1 MSDLNQSALSTNTT
15 ATTKPRHSS
24 YGQSLVNLP
33 SLPPREHVNK
43 IRNSQSPVL
52 EEVVMK
58 DRLPKKIQQL
68 MDCNELRRELLSL
81 MQQEKQMEYK
91 LRKMEERIKHSGN
104 QLVEEEDRP
113 NEDILTKK
121 RNQKFRLEKQ
131 IDLIKQK
138 TLSIQMINLDAER
151 QKIEKDA
158 LKQKDLLTFCSN
170 LSQIQSL
177 IEFKLMDV
185 NRFHLQGA
193 MDAAKKQKQ
202 SMHQTVINQIQ
213 IDQAKIRT
221 ELTAALNL
229 RNIKFVQTAKDVI
242 HTNEFRADLMKKFE
256 EVKTDVLA
264 ENPEMQKTLDEFI
277 LSKPIVVT
285 ESQIKLKKGT
295 PENGNKIGLQ
305 IMEKFVKVEGDKL
318 SLKQKPETFFD
329 VVTNEDKTKSFKYLG
344 LYVTRV
350 EELDKGKITLQ
361 QVDSEQAHWI
371 IDQSDVQFEF
381 KIKSAQSD
389 KFLTFFNNQIMLMLD
404 MGNNIQQIFKF
415 AISTADQPP
424 VNPKKSKLPQFDE
437 PKTEKTQEIVSE
449 KTKQPIQEEQKAKS
463 PEREPKSKKS
473 AKVKRSPSSFDLD
486 KQVEQL
492 HSQKTED
499 EILRI
504 ALKHNYS
511 QRAGIAAAYKQKFN
525 ISLESELKLSVDVD
539 LINLCTGLFMT
550 RADFWALQINEALT
564 NKKDTHLI
572 YLIFM
577 QQGDERIE
585 VQTRFKELFGND
597 MDIAVINA
605 LGQHDWQKLVKAWLK
620 QNKDES
626 SPEQHAEALH
636 NAVLKSGVDE
646 DAFINILSAKPA
658 KFREVTQLF
667 EEKHKKPLREVI
679 KAEFGGDAE
688 FAFTLAHDVL
698 MSRADAAAFLVYTAT
713 KGSGTKDQ
721 MLVNTTILFSE
732 FAKDQVQGAYAK
744 FGDMTKDLKGD
755 LAGKYEDAVLTL
767 WGLK

>member
-229 RNIKFVQTAKDVI
+229 RNIKFVQTAKNVI

-277 LSKPIVVT
+277 LSKPVVVT

-329 VVTNEDKTKSFKYLG
+329 VVTNEDKTKSFKYLE

-389 KFLTFFNNQIMLMLD
+389 KFLTFFNNQIMLML
-404 MGNNIQQIFKF
+404 QW
-415 AISTADQPP
+415 
-424 VNPKKSKLPQFDE
+424 
-437 PKTEKTQEIVSE
+437 
-449 KTKQPIQEEQKAKS
+449 
-463 PEREPKSKKS
+463 
-473 AKVKRSPSSFDLD
+473 
-486 KQVEQL
+486 
-492 HSQKTED
+492 
-499 EILRI
+499 
-504 ALKHNYS
+504 
-511 QRAGIAAAYKQKFN
+511 
-525 ISLESELKLSVDVD
+525 
-539 LINLCTGLFMT
+539 
-550 RADFWALQINEALT
+550 WALE
-564 NKKDTHLI
+564 
-572 YLIFM
+572 M
-577 QQGDERIE
+577 
-585 VQTRFKELFGND
+585 LF
-597 MDIAVINA
+597 
-605 LGQHDWQKLVKAWLK
+605 
-620 QNKDES
+620 
-626 SPEQHAEALH
+626 
-636 NAVLKSGVDE
+636 
-646 DAFINILSAKPA
+646 
-658 KFREVTQLF
+658 
-667 EEKHKKPLREVI
+667 
-679 KAEFGGDAE
+679 
-688 FAFTLAHDVL
+688 
-698 MSRADAAAFLVYTAT
+698 
-713 KGSGTKDQ
+713 
-721 MLVNTTILFSE
+721 
-732 FAKDQVQGAYAK
+732 
-744 FGDMTKDLKGD
+744 
-755 LAGKYEDAVLTL
+755 
-767 WGLK
+767 